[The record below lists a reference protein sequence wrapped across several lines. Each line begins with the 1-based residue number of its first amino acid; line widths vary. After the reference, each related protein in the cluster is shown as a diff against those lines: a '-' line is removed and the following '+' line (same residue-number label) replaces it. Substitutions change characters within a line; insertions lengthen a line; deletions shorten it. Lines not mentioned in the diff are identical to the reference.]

1 MITTK
6 PRLLLADDH
15 SLVAAG
21 LSKLLEPYFDL
32 VGVVSDGR
40 ELVAAAQ
47 TSHPDVVL
55 LDISMPNLNGLE
67 AARRIHATM
76 PECKIIFVTVH
87 SDTAYVAEAFRA
99 GASGY
104 LLKRSAASEL
114 PTAVRDV
121 LNDKVYVTPLIARNA
136 MEDVLRTDKQPATLS
151 ARQREVLQLVAE
163 GHSAKKIAGILRISS
178 KTVEFHKGLI
188 MKKLDLHSTAELTR
202 YALQHG
208 ISGN

>member
-1 MITTK
+1 MSATR

-21 LSKLLEPYFDL
+21 LSKLLEPDFDL

-67 AARRIHATM
+67 AARRIHAMM
-76 PECKIIFVTVH
+76 PACKLIFVTVH
-87 SDTAYVAEAFRA
+87 SDNAYVAEAFRA

-121 LNDKVYVTPLIARNA
+121 LNDKVYLTPLIARNA
-136 MEDVLRTDKQPATLS
+136 MEDVLRSDRQPATLS

-188 MKKLDLHSTAELTR
+188 MKKLDIHSTAELTR